1 MDIVDK
7 IQQDP
12 HVDHVLRYR
21 GRRVIH
27 LVGGTVR
34 DVALGR
40 QPKDYDFAVSGSGVT
55 FARRFARCVR
65 GAFVMLSRE
74 DDEARVVMDDSI
86 YDFVGHGKG
95 CIEKDLARRDFTMN
109 AVAVD
114 LMTGEIIDPH
124 RGLRDIQKGII
135 RPVCGTSLCG
145 DPLRVLRGFRFALET
160 GFTLHRQFFKDAKG
174 ITLEHVAPERIGYE
188 MMRIMSEPDSFSMIT
203 RMNAL
208 GLFSQLFPE
217 AHKIIE
223 DAYLWE
229 HSLNTYRALETL
241 MDRGFFM
248 RIEPEFSQY
257 FSAGR
262 RRGLLKLAGLLH
274 DVAKPDTFLLKEGEV
289 HFYGHDVKGA
299 KIVQVLGYERLKLPR
314 SDVQMVRKL
323 VKEHMRL
330 HLLATS
336 EGLTDRAIRRFFRDL
351 DDDWFGAMMLAWA
364 DGFATAGWT
373 RHLETVFQR
382 MVALKREDDA
392 KPQIDRFVNGY
403 DLIAIGFKPGPK
415 FKTILQELLDMQL
428 EGKIQNKEEGLKAA
442 LEIEKGI
449 SEPE

>member
-1 MDIVDK
+1 MDIVGTLTR
-7 IQQDP
+7 DP
-12 HVDHVLRYR
+12 HVDLVIRYR
-21 GRRVIH
+21 GRRVIY

-34 DVALGR
+34 DVVLGR
-40 QPKDYDFAVSGSGVT
+40 QPKDYDFSVSGSGVT
-55 FARRFARCVR
+55 FARRFARCVH
-65 GAFVMLSRE
+65 GAFVILSTK
-74 DDEARVVMDDSI
+74 DDEARVVKDDSI
-86 YDFVGHGKG
+86 YDFVGLGKDPV
-95 CIEKDLARRDFTMN
+95 EKDLARRDFTMN

-114 LMTGEIIDPH
+114 LMTGKIIDPH
-124 RGLRDIQKGII
+124 HGLGDMQKGII
-135 RPVCGTSLCG
+135 RPICGASLLG
-145 DPLRVLRGFRFALET
+145 DPLRVLRGFRFSLET
-160 GFTLHRQFFKDAKG
+160 GFTLHKQFFKDAKG
-174 ITLEHVAPERIGYE
+174 ITLDGVAPERIGYE
-188 MMRIMSEPDSFSMIT
+188 MMRIMSEADSFSMIT
-203 RMNAL
+203 RMNTL

-229 HSLNTYRALETL
+229 HSLNTYRALESL
-241 MDRGFFM
+241 MDHGFFM
-248 RIEPEFSQY
+248 RIEPEFSRY
-257 FSAGR
+257 FSADR

-299 KIVQVLGYERLKLPR
+299 KIVQVLGYQRLKLPR

-364 DGFATAGWT
+364 DGYATAGWT

-382 MVALKREDDA
+382 MVGLKREDDA
-392 KPQIDRFVNGY
+392 KPKIEPFVNGY

-415 FKTILQELLDMQL
+415 FRTILQELLDMQL

-442 LEIEKGI
+442 VKINRGL
-449 SEPE
+449 PD